1 LSLNTPA
8 VPGFRDFE
16 MVAHGST
23 AFVYRAVQER
33 LDRTVAVKVLLVDD
47 DMTTADSVEKEL
59 EATVAVSNHPHIV
72 SIIDTGHTD
81 AGQPFIV
88 MEYCEGG
95 SYSAILKANGPLQV
109 SDVLDVGVKI
119 GQALQAAHNAD
130 ILHRDVK
137 PQNILRGQYGPALAD
152 FGIARSTAALAAT
165 AAIDK
170 LTPLHASP
178 EALLRQVQTPSS
190 DLFSLASSMWHL
202 LAGFAPFA
210 NPEGGTDPDTHR
222 QRVTSDMPPPKL
234 PRDDVPEWLETLLVR
249 SLSRDPA
256 RRPASC
262 EAFAEEL
269 QRGMYGGGVGKAA
282 APSVIGDV
290 SNEETVYRPE
300 VASRG
305 TRVPL
310 DPFAPVGPPPAP
322 HSEYGNTLGST
333 AGGMTGGGTGG
344 FGSQLGQAF
353 DPRYAQLNGT
363 QQASAPPVSAQPFS
377 GAPLSAQPF
386 SGAPASA
393 QPFSGAPASAQPF
406 SGVPASAAPNLAPYS
421 APPQAPV
428 SMQPPMPWTA
438 QAAPQAAPQSA
449 PPQEQVFA
457 PPVIGRDG
465 SKQRKTKAYKPAKP
479 VQPKQKDAR
488 SLKGYVYLGLSIT
501 VVLGLVMTLWLWLL
515 VPNKDEGDLDQANT
529 DGQGAPTGVAIAT
542 WDEGEVTLTWT
553 APEGATDTLR
563 YIVFAQRVG
572 DDRAEA
578 LNTEGTL
585 ETEFT
590 TAGFSPDQDYCFQV
604 SALWSVDEVPMSDPV
619 CTADLAD

>member
-1 LSLNTPA
+1 LSLPTPSFHPA
-8 VPGFRDFE
+8 IPGFRDFE

-95 SYSAILKANGPLQV
+95 SYSAILKANGPLPV
-109 SDVLDVGVKI
+109 PDVIDVGVKI
-119 GQALQAAHNAD
+119 GQALQAAHQAD

-152 FGIARSTAALAAT
+152 FGIARTPAALAAT

-178 EALLRQVQTPSS
+178 EALLRQAQTPAS

-222 QRVTSDMPPPKL
+222 QRVTSDAPPPKI
-234 PRDDVPEWLETLLVR
+234 PRDDVPEWLENLLVR

-269 QRGMYGGGVGKAA
+269 QRGMYGGGIGKAP

-310 DPFAPVGPPPAP
+310 DPFAPVVPPMP

-344 FGSQLGQAF
+344 FGAQLGHAV
-353 DPRYAQLNGT
+353 DPRYAQLNGQT
-363 QQASAPPVSAQPFS
+363 GAPPVSAAPFS
-377 GAPLSAQPF
+377 GAPMSAAPF
-386 SGAPASA
+386 SGAPAS
-393 QPFSGAPASAQPF
+393 
-406 SGVPASAAPNLAPYS
+406 VAPYS

-428 SMQPPMPWTA
+428 SMQPPPSPWA
-438 QAAPQAAPQSA
+438 VQQA
-449 PPQEQVFA
+449 PPAPAQPEPQVFA

-465 SKQRKTKAYKPAKP
+465 AKQRKTKAYKPSKP
-479 VQPKQKDAR
+479 SQPKQADGR
-488 SLKGYVYLGLSIT
+488 SLKGYVYLGLAIS

-515 VPNKDEGDLDQANT
+515 VPNKDGDDLDQANT
-529 DGQGAPTGVAIAT
+529 DGQGAPTGLTIES
-542 WDEGEVTLTWT
+542 WNEGEVTLAWD

-572 DDRAEA
+572 DEKAEA

-590 TAGFSPDQDYCFQV
+590 TGGFSPDQEYCFQV
-604 SALWSVDEVPMSDPV
+604 SALWSVDRVPMSEPV
-619 CTADLAD
+619 CTGDLGD

>member
-1 LSLNTPA
+1 MSSPTPA
-8 VPGFRDFE
+8 IPGYRDFT

-23 AFVYRAVQER
+23 AFVYTAVQER

-81 AGQPFIV
+81 AGQPYIV

-95 SYSAILKANGPLQV
+95 SYSAILKVDGPLPV
-109 SDVLDVGVKI
+109 DDVIDMGIKI
-119 GQALQAAHNAD
+119 GQALQAAHSAD

-152 FGIARSTAALAAT
+152 FGIARTPASLAAT

-178 EALLRQVQTPSS
+178 EALLRQAQTSAS

-202 LAGFAPFA
+202 LAGYAPFA

-222 QRVTSDMPPPKL
+222 ERVTSDAPPPKL
-234 PRDDVPEWLETLLVR
+234 PRDDVPEWLESLLVR
-249 SLSRDPA
+249 GLSRDPA
-256 RRPASC
+256 RRPASGQ
-262 EAFAEEL
+262 AFAEEL

-282 APSVIGDV
+282 APAVIGDV

-310 DPFAPVGPPPAP
+310 DPFAPVHPMAQPDRG
-322 HSEYGNTLGST
+322 GTLG
-333 AGGMTGGGTGG
+333 GGLTGGRTGG
-344 FGSQLGQAF
+344 YAGELGHAV
-353 DPRYAQLNGT
+353 DPRYAQLDGLAQGGT
-363 QQASAPPVSAQPFS
+363 QGGPVSAAPFSGVPMSGQPFSGAPMSAQPFS
-377 GAPLSAQPF
+377 GAPQAALHA
-386 SGAPASA
+386 
-393 QPFSGAPASAQPF
+393 
-406 SGVPASAAPNLAPYS
+406 GVAPYS

-428 SMQPPMPWTA
+428 SMQPPPMQWSGQQSPQMQ
-438 QAAPQAAPQSA
+438 QAS
-449 PPQEQVFA
+449 PQEQVFA

-465 SKQRKTKAYKPAKP
+465 SKPRKPQAYKAPKQ
-479 VQPKQKDAR
+479 VQPKQKDER
-488 SLKGYVYLGLSIT
+488 SLKSYVFLGLAIT
-501 VVLGLVMTLWLWLL
+501 VLLGGIMTVWLWLL
-515 VPNKDEGDLDQANT
+515 TPNQGPDDLDQANT
-529 DGQGAPTGVAIAT
+529 DDGAAVEQLAIES
-542 WDEGEVTLTWT
+542 WNEGEVVLTWT
-553 APEGATDTLR
+553 APPESTDSLR

-572 DDRAEA
+572 DEKAEP
-578 LNTEGTL
+578 LNPDGTL

-590 TAGFSPDQDYCFQV
+590 AAGLIPGEEYCFTV
-604 SALWSVDEVPMSDPV
+604 SALWDYNTIPMSEPV

>member
-1 LSLNTPA
+1 
-8 VPGFRDFE
+8 
-16 MVAHGST
+16 
-23 AFVYRAVQER
+23 
-33 LDRTVAVKVLLVDD
+33 
-47 DMTTADSVEKEL
+47 
-59 EATVAVSNHPHIV
+59 
-72 SIIDTGHTD
+72 
-81 AGQPFIV
+81 
-88 MEYCEGG
+88 
-95 SYSAILKANGPLQV
+95 
-109 SDVLDVGVKI
+109 
-119 GQALQAAHNAD
+119 
-130 ILHRDVK
+130 
-137 PQNILRGQYGPALAD
+137 
-152 FGIARSTAALAAT
+152 
-165 AAIDK
+165 
-170 LTPLHASP
+170 
-178 EALLRQVQTPSS
+178 
-190 DLFSLASSMWHL
+190 
-202 LAGFAPFA
+202 
-210 NPEGGTDPDTHR
+210 
-222 QRVTSDMPPPKL
+222 
-234 PRDDVPEWLETLLVR
+234 
-249 SLSRDPA
+249 
-256 RRPASC
+256 
-262 EAFAEEL
+262 
-269 QRGMYGGGVGKAA
+269 
-282 APSVIGDV
+282 
-290 SNEETVYRPE
+290 

-344 FGSQLGQAF
+344 FGSQLGQAV
-353 DPRYAQLNGT
+353 DPRYAQLNGAP
-363 QQASAPPVSAQPFS
+363 QASAPPVSAQPFS

-428 SMQPPMPWTA
+428 SMQPPMQWAAP
-438 QAAPQAAPQSA
+438 AAPQAAPQ
-449 PPQEQVFA
+449 QEQVFA

-465 SKQRKTKAYKPAKP
+465 AKQRKTQAYKPTKQ

-488 SLKGYVYLGLSIT
+488 SLKGYVVLGLSIT

-515 VPNKDEGDLDQANT
+515 VPNKGEEDLDQANT

-542 WDEGEVTLTWT
+542 WEEGEVTLTWT

>member
-1 LSLNTPA
+1 
-8 VPGFRDFE
+8 

-72 SIIDTGHTD
+72 SIIDTGHSDT
-81 AGQPFIV
+81 GQPYIV

-95 SYSAILKANGPLQV
+95 SYTTILKAGGPMPV
-109 SDVLDVGVKI
+109 NDVIDVGIKI

-130 ILHRDVK
+130 IIHRDVK

-152 FGIARSTAALAAT
+152 FGIARTPAALAAT

-178 EALLRQVQTPSS
+178 EALLRQAQRPAS

-202 LAGFAPFA
+202 LAGYAPFA

-222 QRVTSDMPPPKL
+222 QRVTSDTPPPKL
-234 PRDDVPEWLETLLVR
+234 PREDVPEWLEELIVR
-249 SLSRDPA
+249 ALARDPA

-262 EAFAEEL
+262 QAFAEEL
-269 QRGMYGGGVGKAA
+269 QRGMYGGGVGKAS
-282 APSVIGDV
+282 APAVIGDV
-290 SNEETVYRPE
+290 SNEETVFRPE

-310 DPFAPVGPPPAP
+310 DPFAPVHPGPQP
-322 HSEYGNTLGST
+322 ERGGTLGST
-333 AGGMTGGGTGG
+333 VGGGVTGGRTGG
-344 FGSQLGQAF
+344 YSSELGHAV
-353 DPRYAQLNGT
+353 DPRYAQLEGST
-363 QQASAPPVSAQPFS
+363 SGGPVSAAPFSGVPMSGQPFS
-377 GAPLSAQPF
+377 GAPQI
-386 SGAPASA
+386 
-393 QPFSGAPASAQPF
+393 
-406 SGVPASAAPNLAPYS
+406 APYS

-428 SMQPPMPWTA
+428 SMQPPPGPWA
-438 QAAPQAAPQSA
+438 QQSA
-449 PPQEQVFA
+449 PPQSMQPQSPSEQAVFA

-465 SKQRKTKAYKPAKP
+465 SKQRKTQAYKAPKQ
-479 VQPKQKDAR
+479 VQPKQKDDR
-488 SLKGYVYLGLSIT
+488 SLKGYVYLGLAIT
-501 VVLGLVMTLWLWLL
+501 VLLGGVMTVWLWLL
-515 VPNKDEGDLDQANT
+515 TPDKTGDDFDQANM
-529 DGQGAPTGVAIAT
+529 DGGGGAENVAIES
-542 WDEGEVTLTWT
+542 WNEGEVILTWT
-553 APEGATDTLR
+553 AAPDSDGLR

-572 DDRAEA
+572 DEKAEA
-578 LNTEGTL
+578 LNPDGTL

-590 TAGFSPDQDYCFQV
+590 AAGLIPSEDYCFTV
-604 SALWSVDEVPMSDPV
+604 GLLRNINTVPKSEPV
-619 CTADLAD
+619 CTADLAE

>member
-1 LSLNTPA
+1 MSSPTPA
-8 VPGFRDFE
+8 IPGYRDFA

-23 AFVYRAVQER
+23 AFVYTAVQER

-81 AGQPFIV
+81 AGQPYIV
-88 MEYCEGG
+88 MEYCAEG
-95 SYSAILKANGPLQV
+95 SYSAILKAGGPLPV
-109 SDVLDVGVKI
+109 NDVIDMGVKI

-152 FGIARSTAALAAT
+152 FGIARTPASLAAT

-178 EALLRQVQTPSS
+178 EALLRQAQTSAS

-202 LAGFAPFA
+202 LAGYAPFA

-222 QRVTSDMPPPKL
+222 ERVTSDAPPPKL
-234 PRDDVPEWLETLLVR
+234 PRDDVPEWLESLLVR
-249 SLSRDPA
+249 ALSRDPA
-256 RRPASC
+256 RRPASGQ
-262 EAFAEEL
+262 AFAEEL

-282 APSVIGDV
+282 APAVIGDV

-310 DPFAPVGPPPAP
+310 DPFAPVHPMAQPDRG
-322 HSEYGNTLGST
+322 GTLG
-333 AGGMTGGGTGG
+333 GGLTGGRTGG
-344 FGSQLGQAF
+344 YAGELGHAI
-353 DPRYAQLNGT
+353 DPRYAQLDGLAQGGT
-363 QQASAPPVSAQPFS
+363 QGGPVSAAPFSGVPMSGQPFSGAPMSAQPFS
-377 GAPLSAQPF
+377 GAPQ
-386 SGAPASA
+386 
-393 QPFSGAPASAQPF
+393 Q
-406 SGVPASAAPNLAPYS
+406 AAAAGIAPYS

-428 SMQPPMPWTA
+428 SMQPPPMPWS
-438 QAAPQAAPQSA
+438 PQAGQQSPQMQQAS
-449 PPQEQVFA
+449 PQEQVFA

-465 SKQRKTKAYKPAKP
+465 SKPRKTQAYKAPKP
-479 VQPKQKDAR
+479 VQAKQKDER
-488 SLKGYVYLGLSIT
+488 SLKSYVYLGLAIT
-501 VVLGLVMTLWLWLL
+501 VLLGGIMTVWLWLL
-515 VPNKDEGDLDQANT
+515 SPNRDADDLDQANT
-529 DGQGAPTGVAIAT
+529 SGDAAQAVTIETWNDGAV
-542 WDEGEVTLTWT
+542 DLTWT
-553 APEGATDTLR
+553 AAEDAEGLR

-572 DDRAEA
+572 DEKAEP
-578 LNTEGTL
+578 LNPEGTTA
-585 ETEFT
+585 TEFSA
-590 TAGFSPDQDYCFQV
+590 AGLIPGEDYCFTV
-604 SALWSVDEVPMSDPV
+604 GVLRAVDKVPMSEPV
-619 CTADLAD
+619 CTTDLAD

>member
-1 LSLNTPA
+1 MSSSTPA
-8 VPGFRDFE
+8 IPGYRDFE

-81 AGQPFIV
+81 TGQPYIV

-95 SYSAILKANGPLQV
+95 SYSAILKAGGPMPV
-109 SDVLDVGVKI
+109 DDVIDVGVKI
-119 GQALQAAHNAD
+119 GLALQAAHNAD

-152 FGIARSTAALAAT
+152 FGIARTPASLAAT

-178 EALLRQVQTPSS
+178 EALLRQAQTSAS

-202 LAGFAPFA
+202 LAGYAPFA

-222 QRVTSDMPPPKL
+222 ERVTSDAPPPKL
-234 PRDDVPEWLETLLVR
+234 PREDVPEWLESLLVR
-249 SLSRDPA
+249 GLARDPA
-256 RRPASC
+256 RRQASC
-262 EAFAEEL
+262 QAFAEEL

-282 APSVIGDV
+282 APAVIGDV

-305 TRVPL
+305 TRAPL
-310 DPFAPVGPPPAP
+310 DPFAPVHPMAQP
-322 HSEYGNTLGST
+322 ER
-333 AGGMTGGGTGG
+333 GGTVGGGVTGGRTGG
-344 FGSQLGQAF
+344 YSSELGHAV
-353 DPRYAQLNGT
+353 DPRYAQLDGGT
-363 QQASAPPVSAQPFS
+363 RGGPVSAAPFSGAPMSAQPFS
-377 GAPLSAQPF
+377 GAPM
-386 SGAPASA
+386 
-393 QPFSGAPASAQPF
+393 
-406 SGVPASAAPNLAPYS
+406 SAAPNIAPYS

-428 SMQPPMPWTA
+428 SMQPPAMPWT
-438 QAAPQAAPQSA
+438 PQAAPQSPQMQQHA
-449 PPQEQVFA
+449 APQEQVFA

-465 SKQRKTKAYKPAKP
+465 SKQRKTKAYKA
-479 VQPKQKDAR
+479 PKQIQPRQKDER
-488 SLKGYVYLGLSIT
+488 SLKSYVYLGLAIT
-501 VVLGLVMTLWLWLL
+501 VLLGGIMTVWLWLL
-515 VPNKDEGDLDQANT
+515 TPNKDGEDLEQANT
-529 DGQGAPTGVAIAT
+529 AGAAAQQVAIES
-542 WDEGEVTLTWT
+542 WDEGEVSLTWT
-553 APEGATDTLR
+553 AAEDSEGLR

-572 DDRAEA
+572 DEKAEA
-578 LNTEGTL
+578 LNPDGTV
-585 ETEFT
+585 ETAFT
-590 TAGFSPDQDYCFQV
+590 TAGLIPTEDYCFTIG
-604 SALWSVDEVPMSDPV
+604 LLRSVDDVPMSDPV
-619 CTADLAD
+619 CTADLAN

>member
-1 LSLNTPA
+1 MSSPTPA
-8 VPGFRDFE
+8 IPGYSDFE

-23 AFVYRAVQER
+23 AFVYRAVQDR

-72 SIIDTGHTD
+72 SIIDTGHTE
-81 AGQPFIV
+81 AGQPYIV

-95 SYSAILKANGPLQV
+95 SYSAILKADGPLAV
-109 SDVLDVGVKI
+109 ADVTDVGVKI

-137 PQNILRGQYGPALAD
+137 PQNLLRGQYGPALAD
-152 FGIARSTAALAAT
+152 FGIARTAAALAAT

-178 EALLRQVQTPSS
+178 EALLRQAQTPAS
-190 DLFSLASSMWHL
+190 DLYSLASTMWHL

-210 NPEGGTDPDTHR
+210 NPAGGTDPDTHR
-222 QRVTSDMPPPKL
+222 QRVTSDEPPPKI
-234 PRDDVPEWLETLLVR
+234 PRTDVPEWLEGLLVQA
-249 SLSRDPA
+249 LSRDPA

-262 EAFAEEL
+262 QAFADEL

-282 APSVIGDV
+282 APQVIGDV

-310 DPFAPVGPPPAP
+310 DPFAPVPPMP
-322 HSEYGNTLGST
+322 HSEYGSTLGST

-344 FGSQLGQAF
+344 FGSQLGQAY
-353 DPRYAQLNGT
+353 DPRYEQQLGG
-363 QQASAPPVSAQPFS
+363 APPGAPPVSAAPFS
-377 GAPLSAQPF
+377 GAPLS
-386 SGAPASA
+386 GAPR
-393 QPFSGAPASAQPF
+393 GAVHDA
-406 SGVPASAAPNLAPYS
+406 AAPSVAPYS

-428 SMQPPMPWTA
+428 SMQPPPAPWTPQQA
-438 QAAPQAAPQSA
+438 QAGAPMRQHSA
-449 PPQEQVFA
+449 PPEQQVFA
-457 PPVIGRDG
+457 PPVIGREG
-465 SKQRKTKAYKPAKP
+465 AKPRKAKAYKAPKQ
-479 VQPKQKDAR
+479 VQPRQKDGQG
-488 SLKGYVYLGLSIT
+488 LKSYVVLGVAIT
-501 VVLGLVMTLWLWLL
+501 VVLGTVMTVWLWLL
-515 VPNKDEGDLDQANT
+515 SSNRGGDDLDQANT
-529 DGQGAPTGVAIAT
+529 EGQGAPESVAIES
-542 WDEGEVTLTWT
+542 WSGGEVTLTWE
-553 APEGATDTLR
+553 APAEGEEGLR

-572 DDRAEA
+572 DDKAEA
-578 LNTEGTL
+578 LNEQGTTETA
-585 ETEFT
+585 FT
-590 TAGFSPDQDYCFQV
+590 TGGLIPEADYCFKV
-604 SALWSVDEVPMSDPV
+604 SALWSVDSVPMSEPV

>member
-1 LSLNTPA
+1 LSSPTPA
-8 VPGFRDFE
+8 IPGYRDFA

-23 AFVYRAVQER
+23 AFVYTAVQER

-81 AGQPFIV
+81 IGQPYIV

-95 SYSAILKANGPLQV
+95 SYSAILKANGPLPV
-109 SDVLDVGVKI
+109 DDVIDVGVKI
-119 GQALQAAHNAD
+119 GQALQAAHSAD

-152 FGIARSTAALAAT
+152 FGIARTPASLAAT

-178 EALLRQVQTPSS
+178 EALLRQAQTSAS

-202 LAGFAPFA
+202 LAGYAPFA

-222 QRVTSDMPPPKL
+222 ARVTSDAPPPKL
-234 PRDDVPEWLETLLVR
+234 PREDVPEWLESLLVR
-249 SLSRDPA
+249 GLSRDPA
-256 RRPASC
+256 RRPASGQ
-262 EAFAEEL
+262 AFAEEL
-269 QRGMYGGGVGKAA
+269 QRGMYGGGVGKAS
-282 APSVIGDV
+282 APAVIGDV

-310 DPFAPVGPPPAP
+310 DPFAPVQPMPQPERG
-322 HSEYGNTLGST
+322 GTLGS
-333 AGGMTGGGTGG
+333 GLTGGRTGG
-344 FGSQLGQAF
+344 YGGELGHAV
-353 DPRYAQLNGT
+353 DPRYAQLDGGT
-363 QQASAPPVSAQPFS
+363 QGGPVSAAPFSGAPMSAQPFS
-377 GAPLSAQPF
+377 GAPMSAQPF
-386 SGAPASA
+386 SGAP
-393 QPFSGAPASAQPF
+393 QQHAPSI
-406 SGVPASAAPNLAPYS
+406 APYS

-428 SMQPPMPWTA
+428 SMQPPPMPWSRQSPQA
-438 QAAPQAAPQSA
+438 QQQAA
-449 PPQEQVFA
+449 PQEQVFA

-465 SKQRKTKAYKPAKP
+465 SKPRKTKAYKAPKQ
-479 VQPKQKDAR
+479 VQPRQKEER
-488 SLKGYVYLGLSIT
+488 SLKSYVYLGLAIT
-501 VVLGLVMTLWLWLL
+501 VLLGGIMTVWLWILT
-515 VPNKDEGDLDQANT
+515 PNTGADDLEQANT
-529 DGQGAPTGVAIAT
+529 EGGDAAQELVIES
-542 WDEGEVTLTWT
+542 WSDGEVSLTWT
-553 APEGATDTLR
+553 AAADADGLR

-572 DDRAEA
+572 DEQAEP
-578 LNTEGTL
+578 LNPDGTT
-585 ETEFT
+585 ETEFSS
-590 TAGFSPDQDYCFQV
+590 AGLIPTEDYCFTV
-604 SALWSVDEVPMSDPV
+604 GVLRSINDVPMSESV

>member
-1 LSLNTPA
+1 MSSPTGPA
-8 VPGFRDFE
+8 PAIPGYRDFE

-72 SIIDTGHTD
+72 SIIDTGHSET
-81 AGQPFIV
+81 GQPYIV

-95 SYSAILKANGPLQV
+95 SYSAIMKAGGPLPV
-109 SDVLDVGVKI
+109 EDVIEVGVKI

-152 FGIARSTAALAAT
+152 FGIARTPAGLAAT
-165 AAIDK
+165 SAIDK

-178 EALLRQVQTPSS
+178 EALLRQAQTPPS

-222 QRVTSDMPPPKL
+222 QRVTSDAPPPKL
-234 PRDDVPEWLETLLVR
+234 PREDVPEWLERLLV
-249 SLSRDPA
+249 SALSRDPA

-262 EAFAEEL
+262 QAFADEL

-282 APSVIGDV
+282 APEVIGDI

-305 TRVPL
+305 TRMPL
-310 DPFAPVGPPPAP
+310 DPFAPVGHGPGPE
-322 HSEYGNTLGST
+322 HGGTVGS
-333 AGGMTGGGTGG
+333 GVTGGGTGG
-344 FGSQLGQAF
+344 YSSALGHAV
-353 DPRYAQLNGT
+353 DPRYAQLDG
-363 QQASAPPVSAQPFS
+363 SAPPVSATPFS
-377 GAPLSAQPF
+377 GAPNSGVPF
-386 SGAPASA
+386 SGAP
-393 QPFSGAPASAQPF
+393 QGAVQH
-406 SGVPASAAPNLAPYS
+406 APNIAPYS

-428 SMQPPMPWTA
+428 SMQPPPGPWH
-438 QAAPQAAPQSA
+438 PQAAQGTMAGSPQSA
-449 PPQEQVFA
+449 APDQQVFA

-465 SKQRKTKAYKPAKP
+465 AKQRKTKAYKAPKQ
-479 VQPKQKDAR
+479 VQPRPKDER
-488 SLKGYVYLGLSIT
+488 SLKSY
-501 VVLGLVMTLWLWLL
+501 VVLGLVITVALGAVMTVWLWLL
-515 VPNKDEGDLDQANT
+515 APTKDLDDLDQART
-529 DGQGAPTGVAIAT
+529 DGEGAPVNVAIES
-542 WDEGEVTLTWT
+542 WSQGEVTLTWE
-553 APEGATDTLR
+553 APAADSQLS

-572 DDRAEA
+572 DDRAEP
-578 LNTEGTL
+578 LNPQGT
-585 ETEFT
+585 TDTRFS
-590 TAGFSPDQDYCFQV
+590 AGGLIPSEEYCFNV
-604 SALWSVDEVPMSDPV
+604 TAIWAVDETPTSDPV
-619 CTADLAD
+619 CTADLAE

>member
-1 LSLNTPA
+1 MSSSTPA
-8 VPGFRDFE
+8 IPGYRDFE

-81 AGQPFIV
+81 SGQPYIV

-95 SYSAILKANGPLQV
+95 SYSAILKAGGPMPV
-109 SDVLDVGVKI
+109 DDVIDVGVKI
-119 GQALQAAHNAD
+119 GQALQAAHNTD

-152 FGIARSTAALAAT
+152 FGIARTPASLAAT

-178 EALLRQVQTPSS
+178 EALLRQAQTSAS

-222 QRVTSDMPPPKL
+222 ERVTSDAPPPKL
-234 PRDDVPEWLETLLVR
+234 PREDVPEWLESLLVR
-249 SLSRDPA
+249 ALARDPA
-256 RRPASC
+256 RRQASC
-262 EAFAEEL
+262 QAFAEEL

-282 APSVIGDV
+282 APAVIGDV

-305 TRVPL
+305 TRAPL
-310 DPFAPVGPPPAP
+310 DPFAPVQPMPQPERG
-322 HSEYGNTLGST
+322 GTLGS
-333 AGGMTGGGTGG
+333 GVTGGRTGG
-344 FGSQLGQAF
+344 YASELGHAV
-353 DPRYAQLNGT
+353 DPRYAQLDGST
-363 QQASAPPVSAQPFS
+363 HGGPVSAAPFSGAPMSAQPFS
-377 GAPLSAQPF
+377 GAPQI
-386 SGAPASA
+386 
-393 QPFSGAPASAQPF
+393 
-406 SGVPASAAPNLAPYS
+406 APYS

-428 SMQPPMPWTA
+428 SMQPPPAVWTKY
-438 QAAPQAAPQSA
+438 PTD
-449 PPQEQVFA
+449 PPRGGYQTTMEPNTPNVRDQPLPVQQVVFA

-465 SKQRKTKAYKPAKP
+465 SKQRKTKAYKA
-479 VQPKQKDAR
+479 PKQIQPRQKDER
-488 SLKGYVYLGLSIT
+488 SLKSYVYLGLAIT
-501 VVLGLVMTLWLWLL
+501 VLLGGIMTVWLWLL
-515 VPNKDEGDLDQANT
+515 TPNKGGEDLDQADT
-529 DGQGAPTGVAIAT
+529 DGSGAAQEVVIES
-542 WDEGEVTLTWT
+542 WNEGEVSLTWS
-553 APEGATDTLR
+553 AAEDSEGLR

-572 DDRAEA
+572 DEKAEA
-578 LNTEGTL
+578 LNPDGTTETAFTAAGL
-585 ETEFT
+585 IPTE
-590 TAGFSPDQDYCFQV
+590 DYCFTV
-604 SALWSVDEVPMSDPV
+604 GVLRSVDDVPMSQSV

>member
-1 LSLNTPA
+1 MSLPIPA
-8 VPGFRDFE
+8 IPGFRDFE

-72 SIIDTGHTD
+72 SIIDTGHTE

-95 SYSAILKANGPLQV
+95 SYSAILKANGPLPV
-109 SDVLDVGVKI
+109 TDVIDVGVKI
-119 GQALQAAHNAD
+119 GQALQAAHHAD

-178 EALLRQVQTPSS
+178 EALLRQAQTPAS

-222 QRVTSDMPPPKL
+222 QRVTSDAPPPKL
-234 PRDDVPEWLETLLVR
+234 PREDVPEWLETLLVR

-310 DPFAPVGPPPAP
+310 DPFAPVQQPPMP

-333 AGGMTGGGTGG
+333 AGGMTGGGTNGG
-344 FGSQLGQAF
+344 FGSQLGHAV
-353 DPRYAQLNGT
+353 DPRYAQLNG
-363 QQASAPPVSAQPFS
+363 APAAPPV
-377 GAPLSAQPF
+377 
-386 SGAPASA
+386 SA

-406 SGVPASAAPNLAPYS
+406 SGVPASPAPQIAPYS

-428 SMQPPMPWTA
+428 SMQPPPSPWNA
-438 QAAPQAAPQSA
+438 QQAAPQHSASPVQQHAAPPEQ
-449 PPQEQVFA
+449 QVFA

-465 SKQRKTKAYKPAKP
+465 AKQRKTQAYKAPKP
-479 VQPKQKDAR
+479 VQRKEKDNR
-488 SLKGYVYLGLSIT
+488 SLKGYVILGLSIS
-501 VVLGLVMTLWLWLL
+501 VVLGLVMTLWLWLI
-515 VPNKDEGDLDQANT
+515 VPNKDGDDLDQADT
-529 DGQGAPTGVAIAT
+529 DGGGAPTGLAIES
-542 WDEGEVTLTWT
+542 WNEGEVTLVWN
-553 APEGATDTLR
+553 APEGATDSLR

-572 DDRAEA
+572 DDQAEA
-578 LNTEGTL
+578 LNKDGTL
-585 ETEFT
+585 ETT
-590 TAGFSPDQDYCFQV
+590 YTSGGFSPDQDYCFLV
-604 SALWSVDEVPMSDPV
+604 SALWAVDEVPKSEPA
-619 CTADLAD
+619 CTADLGD

>member
-1 LSLNTPA
+1 MSSSTPA
-8 VPGFRDFE
+8 IPGYRDFE

-72 SIIDTGHTD
+72 SIIDTGV
-81 AGQPFIV
+81 AVNGQPYIV

-95 SYSAILKANGPLQV
+95 SYSAILKAKGPLQV
-109 SDVLDVGVKI
+109 TDVIDVGVKI
-119 GQALQAAHNAD
+119 GQALQAAHSAD

-152 FGIARSTAALAAT
+152 FGIARTPASLAAT

-178 EALLRQVQTPSS
+178 EALLRQAQTASS

-202 LAGFAPFA
+202 LSGYAPFA
-210 NPEGGTDPDTHR
+210 NPNGGTDPDTHR
-222 QRVTSDMPPPKL
+222 ARVTSDAPPPKL
-234 PRDDVPEWLETLLVR
+234 PREDVPEWLEDLLVR
-249 SLSRDPA
+249 GLERDPA

-262 EAFAEEL
+262 QAFAEEL
-269 QRGMYGGGVGKAA
+269 QRGMYGGGVGKAS
-282 APSVIGDV
+282 APAVIGDV

-310 DPFAPVGPPPAP
+310 DPFAPVPAAP
-322 HSEYGNTLGST
+322 QPERGGTLGS
-333 AGGMTGGGTGG
+333 GITGGSTGG
-344 FGSQLGQAF
+344 YSSELGHAV
-353 DPRYAQLNGT
+353 DPRYAQLDG
-363 QQASAPPVSAQPFS
+363 SAHGGPVSAAPFSGAPMSAQPFS
-377 GAPLSAQPF
+377 GAPMSAQPF
-386 SGAPASA
+386 SGAPQALHN
-393 QPFSGAPASAQPF
+393 P
-406 SGVPASAAPNLAPYS
+406 AAPNIAPYS

-428 SMQPPMPWTA
+428 SMQPPAMPWT
-438 QAAPQAAPQSA
+438 PQAAPQHAPSPAQQHSSA
-449 PPQEQVFA
+449 PEQVFA
-457 PPVIGRDG
+457 PPVIGREG
-465 SKQRKTKAYKPAKP
+465 AKQRKAKAYKAPKP
-479 VQPKQKDAR
+479 IQPRQKDER
-488 SLKGYVYLGLSIT
+488 SLKSYVYLGLAIT
-501 VVLGLVMTLWLWLL
+501 VLLGGIMTVWLWLL
-515 VPNKDEGDLDQANT
+515 TPNKGGDDLDQANT
-529 DGQGAPTGVAIAT
+529 SGSDAAEAVAIAS
-542 WDEGEVTLTWT
+542 WNEGEVALTWT
-553 APEGATDTLR
+553 AAADSDGLR

-572 DDRAEA
+572 DEKAEA
-578 LNTEGTL
+578 LNPEGTV

-590 TAGFSPDQDYCFQV
+590 SAGLIPTEDYCFTV
-604 SALWSVDEVPMSDPV
+604 GVLRSVDDVPMSEPV

>member
-1 LSLNTPA
+1 MSSPTPA
-8 VPGFRDFE
+8 IPGYRDFE

-72 SIIDTGHTD
+72 SIIDTGQTE
-81 AGQPFIV
+81 AGQPCIV

-95 SYSAILKANGPLQV
+95 SYSAILKSGGPLPV
-109 SDVLDVGVKI
+109 EDVIDVGVKI

-152 FGIARSTAALAAT
+152 FGIARTPASLAAT

-178 EALLRQVQTPSS
+178 EALLRQAQTPAS

-222 QRVTSDMPPPKL
+222 QRVTSEEPPPKV
-234 PRDDVPEWLETLLVR
+234 PREDVPEWLESLLVR
-249 SLSRDPA
+249 ALSRDPA
-256 RRPASC
+256 RRPSSC
-262 EAFAEEL
+262 AAFADEL
-269 QRGMYGGGVGKAA
+269 QRGMYGGGGVGKAA
-282 APSVIGDV
+282 APAVIGDV

-310 DPFAPVGPPPAP
+310 DPFAPAGGPGYP
-322 HSEYGNTLGST
+322 EGGGTLGST
-333 AGGMTGGGTGG
+333 VGSGLTGGGTGY
-344 FGSQLGQAF
+344 GSQLGHAV
-353 DPRYAQLNGT
+353 DPRYAQLDG
-363 QQASAPPVSAQPFS
+363 SAPPVSAAPFS
-377 GAPLSAQPF
+377 GAPMSATPF
-386 SGAPASA
+386 SGAPQQAA
-393 QPFSGAPASAQPF
+393 AA
-406 SGVPASAAPNLAPYS
+406 GVAPYS

-428 SMQPPMPWTA
+428 SMQPPATPWTPQQ
-438 QAAPQAAPQSA
+438 QAHPGQVQQMPGQPMSAAPQSA
-449 PPQEQVFA
+449 APDQQVFA

-465 SKQRKTKAYKPAKP
+465 AKQRKTQAYKAPKQI
-479 VQPKQKDAR
+479 QPKQKDER
-488 SLKGYVYLGLSIT
+488 SLKSYAILGLVIS
-501 VVLGLVMTLWLWLL
+501 VVLGAVMTVWLWLL
-515 VPNKDEGDLDQANT
+515 TPNKDPGDVDKANT
-529 DGQGAPTGVAIAT
+529 DGRGAPEAVTIESWA
-542 WDEGEVTLTWT
+542 DGEVTLSWQP
-553 APEGATDTLR
+553 PEADAELT

-572 DDRAEA
+572 DEQAEA
-578 LNTEGTL
+578 LNPQGTN
-585 ETEFT
+585 EMEFT
-590 TAGFSPDQDYCFQV
+590 AAGFIPTESYCFQV
-604 SALWSVDEVPMSDPV
+604 TAVWSVDELPMSDPV
-619 CTADLAD
+619 CTSDLGD

>member
-1 LSLNTPA
+1 LSSPTPA
-8 VPGFRDFE
+8 IPGYSDFE

-23 AFVYRAVQER
+23 AFVYRAVQDR

-72 SIIDTGHTD
+72 SIIDTGHSET
-81 AGQPFIV
+81 GQPYIV

-95 SYSAILKANGPLQV
+95 SYSAILKANGPLPV
-109 SDVLDVGVKI
+109 ADVIEVGVKI
-119 GQALQAAHNAD
+119 GQALQAAHHTD

-152 FGIARSTAALAAT
+152 FGIARTPASLAAT

-178 EALLRQVQTPSS
+178 EALLRQAQSPAS

-202 LAGFAPFA
+202 LAGYAPFA
-210 NPEGGTDPDTHR
+210 NPQGGTDPDTHR
-222 QRVTSDMPPPKL
+222 QRVTSDEPPPKL
-234 PRDDVPEWLETLLVR
+234 PRDDVPEWFERLLVQA
-249 SLSRDPA
+249 LSRDPA

-262 EAFAEEL
+262 QAFADEL
-269 QRGMYGGGVGKAA
+269 QRGMYGGSGVGKAA
-282 APSVIGDV
+282 APTVIGDV

-310 DPFAPVGPPPAP
+310 DPFAPVQQAP
-322 HSEYGNTLGST
+322 YPERAGTLGST
-333 AGGMTGGGTGG
+333 VGGGVTGGGTGG
-344 FGSQLGQAF
+344 YASQLGHAV
-353 DPRYAQLNGT
+353 DPRYEQLNAAAG
-363 QQASAPPVSAQPFS
+363 APPVSAMPFSSAPMSVQPFSGAPLS

-386 SGAPASA
+386 SGAP
-393 QPFSGAPASAQPF
+393 GI
-406 SGVPASAAPNLAPYS
+406 APYS

-428 SMQPPMPWTA
+428 SMQPPAAPWT
-438 QAAPQAAPQSA
+438 PQQTPQPGSASPVQQHSA
-449 PPQEQVFA
+449 PPEQLVFA

-465 SKQRKTKAYKPAKP
+465 SKQRKTQAYKPSKQ
-479 VQPKQKDAR
+479 VQPRQKDER
-488 SLKGYVYLGLSIT
+488 SLKSYVILGLIVS
-501 VVLGLVMTLWLWLL
+501 VVLGTVMTVWLWLL
-515 VPNKDEGDLDQANT
+515 TPDKEGEDLDQANT
-529 DGQGAPTGVAIAT
+529 GGQGAPEDLVIES
-542 WDEGEVTLTWT
+542 WSEGEVVLSWT
-553 APEGATDTLR
+553 APPDGGNLE
-563 YIVFAQRVG
+563 YVVFAQREG
-572 DDRAEA
+572 AEKAEA
-578 LNTEGTL
+578 LNLDGTM

-590 TAGFSPDQDYCFQV
+590 ANGLIPDVDYCFKV
-604 SALWSVDEVPMSDPV
+604 SAIWNVDTVPTSEAA

>member
-1 LSLNTPA
+1 MSSPTPA
-8 VPGFRDFE
+8 IPGYRDFA

-23 AFVYRAVQER
+23 AFVYTAVQER

-72 SIIDTGHTD
+72 SIIDTGHTE
-81 AGQPFIV
+81 AAQPYIV

-95 SYSAILKANGPLQV
+95 SYSAILKAAGPLPV
-109 SDVLDVGVKI
+109 EDVIDVGVKI

-152 FGIARSTAALAAT
+152 FGIARSGASLAAT

-178 EALLRQVQTPSS
+178 EALLRQAQTPAS

-222 QRVTSDMPPPKL
+222 ARVTSDAPPPKL
-234 PRDDVPEWLETLLVR
+234 PRDDVPEWLESLLVR
-249 SLSRDPA
+249 GLSRDPA
-256 RRPASC
+256 RRPASGQ
-262 EAFAEEL
+262 AFAEEL

-282 APSVIGDV
+282 APAVIGDV

-310 DPFAPVGPPPAP
+310 DPFAPVQPMPQPERG
-322 HSEYGNTLGST
+322 GTLGGGLTGGRT
-333 AGGMTGGGTGG
+333 AGGYAGE
-344 FGSQLGQAF
+344 LGHAV
-353 DPRYAQLNGT
+353 DPRYAQLDGT
-363 QQASAPPVSAQPFS
+363 QGGPVSAAPFSGAPMSAQPFS
-377 GAPLSAQPF
+377 GAPMSAQPF
-386 SGAPASA
+386 SGAPQQQQALHN
-393 QPFSGAPASAQPF
+393 GAA
-406 SGVPASAAPNLAPYS
+406 GVAPYS

-428 SMQPPMPWTA
+428 SMQPPPMPWS
-438 QAAPQAAPQSA
+438 PQAAQQA
-449 PPQEQVFA
+449 PPMQAAPQEQVFA

-465 SKQRKTKAYKPAKP
+465 SKPRKTKAYKAPKQ
-479 VQPKQKDAR
+479 VQPRQKDER
-488 SLKGYVYLGLSIT
+488 SLKSYVYLGLAIT
-501 VVLGLVMTLWLWLL
+501 VLLGTVMTVWLWLL
-515 VPNKDEGDLDQANT
+515 TPDKTADDLDQANT
-529 DGQGAPTGVAIAT
+529 DGKGAPTDVTIAS
-542 WDEGEVTLTWT
+542 WSDGEVTLTWT
-553 APEGATDTLR
+553 EPEGATDSLR

-572 DDRAEA
+572 DEKAEA
-578 LNTEGTL
+578 LDEVGTTEPTY
-585 ETEFT
+585 TS
-590 TAGFSPDQDYCFQV
+590 AGFNPDEDYCFLV
-604 SALWSVDEVPMSDPV
+604 SALWEINKVPKSEPV